1 MYFSDLFNWYA
12 SIIGGDSFAG
22 KKFMIVRGLFY
33 GEERRETKLS
43 KKTKNKRIKNSLEPV
58 LAQ

>member
-1 MYFSDLFNWYA
+1 
-12 SIIGGDSFAG
+12 
-22 KKFMIVRGLFY
+22 MIVRGLFY